1 MREGLPPQVA
11 AAGSMPGKS
20 RGVVRMQGIAAG
32 RARLRAAAVG
42 TTSVAL
48 YGAGLHA
55 QIMRRTC
62 VGPRGPGRTDVGP
75 RRVVCSSRSCEFV
88 GSDVSA
94 GHRDLAFPRV
104 YLRDLR
110 AFDHGAPPQG
120 DSRIV
125 LRGTLYPTASTEQT
139 PHFSTFCSHLWE
151 TDSAADATH
160 IFGARHHRHVVTTP
174 LTDGRLHTAAHRHLS
189 PRPHATPRTAAPRTP
204 LCHFSTHPSTEH
216 PLIAS

>member
-1 MREGLPPQVA
+1 MLFACKVSRRAERGCEQLQSGRPLSHSTVQDCTRKSCGARVSGQEG
-11 AAGSMPGKS
+11 
-20 RGVVRMQGIAAG
+20 RD
-32 RARLRAAAVG
+32 
-42 TTSVAL
+42 
-48 YGAGLHA
+48 
-55 QIMRRTC
+55 
-62 VGPRGPGRTDVGP
+62 GRTSARQGS
-75 RRVVCSSRSCEFV
+75 CRSCEVV
-88 GSDVSA
+88 GSCDVSA